1 MGIPGG
7 KVEARET
14 PATCLER
21 ELNEELGVRVRV
33 GEFYAASTYQY
44 GHGAIELLCYWASII
59 DGEPTAAVHE
69 SIAWVTLPELVSYTF
84 APADVPIVQ
93 KLISENPSLT
103 GGERYGL
110 PDWEN
115 LSP

>member
-1 MGIPGG
+1 
-7 KVEARET
+7 
-14 PATCLER
+14 
-21 ELNEELGVRVRV
+21 
-33 GEFYAASTYQY
+33 
-44 GHGAIELLCYWASII
+44 
-59 DGEPTAAVHE
+59 
-69 SIAWVTLPELVSYTF
+69 VTLPELVSYTF